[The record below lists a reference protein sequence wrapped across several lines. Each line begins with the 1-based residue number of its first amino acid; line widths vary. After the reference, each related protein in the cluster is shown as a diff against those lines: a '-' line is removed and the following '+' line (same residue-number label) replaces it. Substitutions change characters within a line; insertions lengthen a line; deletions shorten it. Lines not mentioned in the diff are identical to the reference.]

1 MLDEFPA
8 RYRHHWLAGTRRML
22 GLTGEDRDDF
32 ALTTDFLKT
41 MEGQGVDLT
50 QAFRRL
56 ADAAEGTH
64 EGADAGLRALYGNA
78 GALDGWLVR
87 RRTRNASGLRTPAQR
102 AQAMRAVNPVCIPR
116 NHRVEEA
123 LSAAVEHGDFMPF
136 ETLLALLQ
144 RPFDGCA
151 EGSGYAEPA
160 PTAQSACYKTFC
172 GT

>member
-1 MLDEFPA
+1 
-8 RYRHHWLAGTRRML
+8 
-22 GLTGEDRDDF
+22 
-32 ALTTDFLKT
+32 
-41 MEGQGVDLT
+41 MEGQGVDFT

-56 ADAAEGTH
+56 ADSAAAAH

-78 GALDGWLVR
+78 GELDGWLVR
-87 RRTRNASGLRTPAQR
+87 WRTRNASALATPAQR
-102 AQAMRAVNPVCIPR
+102 AQAMRDVNPVYIPR

-144 RPFDGCA
+144 QPFDEHA
-151 EGSGYAEPA
+151 EWARYAEPEA
-160 PTAQSACYKTFC
+160 AAQSACYKTFC